1 MENFTPWTSLFGGA
15 LLGLSAALLMLFSG
29 KIAGISGV
37 IGGLLTPQ
45 KHESSWRAAFLTGM
59 VLSFLIVNPLGFE
72 LPDISNNNI
81 LIVSLAGLLVGF
93 GTRLGNGCTSGHGI
107 IGLGRFSKRSIYA
120 TAIFMVAAIC
130 TVYIRSLLG
139 TI

>member
-1 MENFTPWTSLFGGA
+1 MENFTPWTSLAGGA

-37 IGGLLTPQ
+37 IGGLLSPK

-59 VLSFLIVNPLGFE
+59 VLSVLIVAPLGFS
-72 LPDISNNNI
+72 LPDISGENI
-81 LIVSLAGLLVGF
+81 LLVSFAGLLVGF

-107 IGLGRFSKRSIYA
+107 IGMGRFSKRSIYA
-120 TAIFMVAAIC
+120 TIAFMASAIVMVF
-130 TVYIRSLLG
+130 VRSLFG
-139 TI
+139 AV